1 MPVHVTARS
10 YTHRRRTPAIVHGT
24 LRLPPHHQLSVSCV
38 PCTSAARTLF
48 DLCGQLK
55 PARAERT
62 VDNALARRLVTIPAL
77 WGVLNDVAARGRAG
91 SKVLRRVL
99 AERGARHVAP
109 ESELEHRFVELARQY
124 GLPQPDRQVDIGN
137 AELLDRKRRLRGTGR
152 QI

>member
-1 MPVHVTARS
+1 MA
-10 YTHRRRTPAIVHGT
+10 
-24 LRLPPHHQLSVSCV
+24 
-38 PCTSAARTLF
+38 
-48 DLCGQLK
+48 QLK

-77 WGVLNDVAARGRAG
+77 WGVLNDVAATTVEPGPT
-91 SKVLRRVL
+91 VLRRVL

-137 AELLDRKRRLRGTGR
+137 AELWIGR
-152 QI
+152 VDFAVPGGKSDH